1 MVGPVDFG
9 KSVEYWQQDKWNGC
23 FPVKWHIIKDILNC
37 HFRHIIL
44 ENNDNKPV
52 TNSRDTQEV
61 KFEQAIG
68 MLNIFKSFSSK
79 TSILDDFQFYEN
91 RQRALQ
97 DKRARQQ
104 GQQQHHHNQ
113 HQQGGMRTLGNE
125 NDLIHTLDQTFDQRK
140 QSIETAA
147 AVETKSV
154 SKVAEQPNGGSVRS
168 STSSVSESDFS
179 DNSTKMMKLRSSAD
193 EPSSTGSVE
202 KIVEEAPQA
211 KTGTEEIDS
220 VRDLAIETSQGGMV
234 EDTTS

>member
-1 MVGPVDFG
+1 
-9 KSVEYWQQDKWNGC
+9 
-23 FPVKWHIIKDILNC
+23 
-37 HFRHIIL
+37 
-44 ENNDNKPV
+44 
-52 TNSRDTQEV
+52 
-61 KFEQAIG
+61 
-68 MLNIFKSFSSK
+68 
-79 TSILDDFQFYEN
+79 
-91 RQRALQ
+91 
-97 DKRARQQ
+97 
-104 GQQQHHHNQ
+104 
-113 HQQGGMRTLGNE
+113 MRTLGNE

>member
-1 MVGPVDFG
+1 VFQLV
-9 KSVEYWQQDKWNGC
+9 SALLVLCCQ
-23 FPVKWHIIKDILNC
+23 
-37 HFRHIIL
+37 
-44 ENNDNKPV
+44 
-52 TNSRDTQEV
+52 V

-104 GQQQHHHNQ
+104 GQQHHHHNQ

-125 NDLIHTLDQTFDQRK
+125 NELIHTLDQTFDQQK

-147 AVETKSV
+147 AIETKSV
-154 SKVAEQPNGGSVRS
+154 SKVAEQPNGGIVRS
-168 STSSVSESDFS
+168 SSSVSESDFS
-179 DNSTKMMKLRSSAD
+179 DNNTKMMKLISSSAD
-193 EPSSTGSVE
+193 EPLSTGSVE
-202 KIVEEAPQA
+202 KIVKEAPQA

>member
-1 MVGPVDFG
+1 MELGSGFRVIELL
-9 KSVEYWQQDKWNGC
+9 KSV
-23 FPVKWHIIKDILNC
+23 
-37 HFRHIIL
+37 
-44 ENNDNKPV
+44 
-52 TNSRDTQEV
+52 S
-61 KFEQAIG
+61 
-68 MLNIFKSFSSK
+68 SFSN
-79 TSILDDFQFYEN
+79 L
-91 RQRALQ
+91 
-97 DKRARQQ
+97 
-104 GQQQHHHNQ
+104 
-113 HQQGGMRTLGNE
+113 QGGMRTLGNE
-125 NDLIHTLDQTFDQRK
+125 NELIHTLDQTFDQRK

-179 DNSTKMMKLRSSAD
+179 DNSTKMMKLRSSSAD

-202 KIVEEAPQA
+202 KIVKEAPQA